1 MCNFCCWQCLVPH
14 PLLWSDKITISTFLC
29 LLRFVL
35 CFIDRLIHLLIYFW
49 KVLCGTEEN
58 VYSLVCILCLFDLWF
73 YLTLM
78 FLCLFVCLLVIMSF
92 FFLNVPLL
100 LCRGVFVALHLVK
113 LVLLNTVHLCLVYR
127 LGIIISSL
135 SSASFLSFL
144 INSSCSSSHLHYHH
158 HPAGF
163 PCQQSC
169 LCLPQTPTSP
179 QLFSRFF
186 ILHFYWGWERQVCFF
201 ALFFFKNLQQTI
213 HFLFYLSQFLLNDLK
228 VTFQLPR
235 LGRRSLIET
244 APMGRMALEHIVE
257 FRSLI
262 PLFIYLSACERST

>member
-1 MCNFCCWQCLVPH
+1 M
-14 PLLWSDKITISTFLC
+14 
-29 LLRFVL
+29 
-35 CFIDRLIHLLIYFW
+35 
-49 KVLCGTEEN
+49 
-58 VYSLVCILCLFDLWF
+58 VCILCLFDLWF

-78 FLCLFVCLLVIMSF
+78 FLCLFVCLLVIMS

-135 SSASFLSFL
+135 SSASFLSSL

-179 QLFSRFF
+179 QLLSRFF
-186 ILHFYWGWERQVCFF
+186 H
-201 ALFFFKNLQQTI
+201 
-213 HFLFYLSQFLLNDLK
+213 SSFLLGMRKTSLLFCF
-228 VTFQLPR
+228 VLFQK
-235 LGRRSLIET
+235 SSADNT
-244 APMGRMALEHIVE
+244 
-257 FRSLI
+257 
-262 PLFIYLSACERST
+262 LFVLSESVPSK